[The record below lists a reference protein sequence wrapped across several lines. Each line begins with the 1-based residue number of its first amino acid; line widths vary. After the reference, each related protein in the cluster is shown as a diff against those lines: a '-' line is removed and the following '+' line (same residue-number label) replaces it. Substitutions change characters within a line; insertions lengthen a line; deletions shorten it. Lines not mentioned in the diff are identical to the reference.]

1 VTQCLSTDVP
11 SIKKAGLL
19 PTSSHIKLFAN
30 AVEYFNA
37 VADGGDLNRIL
48 RQFSEMATLQG
59 QH

>member
-1 VTQCLSTDVP
+1 MSTDVP

-30 AVEYFNA
+30 ALEHFNA